1 MPAAAASSIS
11 TLPHESAP
19 AQILDPL
26 VQVVTGRPGVLPGLS
41 RERRRCCRRE
51 QNAGDDLAEHRRLAE
66 PLGRHAE
73 QPGEQEMMA
82 RRPGTAG
89 LLDVSS
95 GAAPQAHVREAR

>member
-11 TLPHESAP
+11 TLPHEFAP

-26 VQVVTGRPGVLPGLS
+26 VQVVTGRPG
-41 RERRRCCRRE
+41 CRPDCQVSVAAAVGR
-51 QNAGDDLAEHRRLAE
+51 NRMPGDDLAEHRRLAE

-82 RRPGTAG
+82 RRPGTVG
-89 LLDVSS
+89 LLDLSS
-95 GAAPQAHVREAR
+95 GAAPKAHLREAR